1 MTWWQA
7 APTILGALALMFIPG
22 YLIARSC
29 GSRGITAGAL
39 ASPLTISTIAL
50 GAIAADLLGL
60 RWNLWVLIVP
70 VAILSLGGVA
80 VRFLWRRTHPLDHT
94 TVPAAQ
100 QRSLQRSIA
109 LGTGLALAAV
119 LIGWRLMEIIIAPDN
134 VSQTY
139 DAGFHLNALQFISDT
154 GSASSLTL
162 GGLTTSGADP
172 YFYPAAWHGFVSLL
186 TQLTQSGIPV
196 AVTASSL
203 VISAVVWP
211 LGCMFMC
218 TRITGNRPIPLLV
231 TGALSA
237 AFGAFPYL
245 MLDFG
250 VLYPNLLSIALLPTS
265 IGLAAMVLRL
275 SADNHEK
282 WLISLLGFFGTLPG
296 LALAHP
302 STLMA
307 LLALMLPMGVV
318 ALIRHW
324 RHLNHTQSKPLRY
337 LPSIASLIV
346 YAVAVYFLWL
356 RLRPGEAASNW
367 KPFQTPAQAFGE
379 VLASAPQSRPIAL
392 MLTILVLAGILHVFQ
407 RKGGW
412 WGLGLFVVTGY
423 LFVVATA
430 FPQDEYRA
438 LLTGVWYND
447 SFRLAALLPVTSII
461 IAVIGGSWLVT
472 TLVARF
478 ETSATGAHRS
488 GYKDSVPPVAV
499 LIIAIAVITVGSQ
512 GKQMRET
519 VTTARESYE
528 LMEDS
533 DFLSIDERALI
544 ERLPGQLPD
553 DAVIAGN
560 PWTGT
565 LYAYALAGI
574 PTLTPHVGST
584 GGDENLTILTRLHV
598 AGSDPEICR
607 LVETLNSY
615 YVLDFGGPELHL
627 GDHNYPGVEDLATK
641 PGFRLLDSEGDAALY
656 EVTAC

>member
-7 APTILGALALMFIPG
+7 APTILSALALMFIPG

-39 ASPLTISTIAL
+39 ASPLTISVIAL
-50 GAIAADLLGL
+50 GAIAADLAGVT
-60 RWNLWVLIVP
+60 WSLWVLIAP
-70 VAILSLGGVA
+70 VLLLSVGGISI
-80 VRFLWRRTHPLDHT
+80 RLLWRRTHPT
-94 TVPAAQ
+94 THSSRSGAQ
-100 QRSLQRSIA
+100 HSVQRSIA
-109 LGTGLALAAV
+109 FGSALALAAV
-119 LIGWRLMEIIIAPDN
+119 LIGWRLIEIIAAPDN

-162 GGLTTSGADP
+162 GGLTTNGADP

-186 TQLTQSGIPV
+186 IQLTQASIPV
-196 AVTASSL
+196 AVTASTL

-211 LGCMFMC
+211 LGCMFLC

-282 WLISLLGFFGTLPG
+282 WAVSLLGFFGTLPG

-307 LLALMLPMGVV
+307 LLALMLPMGAV
-318 ALIRHW
+318 ALVRHW
-324 RHLNHTQSKPLRY
+324 RHLHHTQSKAWRY
-337 LPSIASLIV
+337 LPSVASLIV
-346 YAVAVYFLWL
+346 YAVAVYLLWL
-356 RLRPGEAASNW
+356 RLRPGEAASDW

-379 VLASAPQSRPIAL
+379 VLASAPQGRPIAL
-392 MLTILVLAGILHVFQ
+392 MLTILVLAGILHVLQ

-412 WGLGLFVVTGY
+412 WGLCLFIVTGY

-430 FPQDEYRA
+430 FPQDDYRA

-447 SFRLAALLPVTSII
+447 SFRLAALLPVTTIV

-472 TLVARF
+472 AFVARIQA
-478 ETSATGAHRS
+478 SAAGAHRS
-488 GYKDSVPPVAV
+488 GYRASLPAVVALV
-499 LIIAIAVITVGSQ
+499 IAIAVITVGSQ

-519 VTTARESYE
+519 VTTAQESYE
-528 LMEDS
+528 LTEDS
-533 DFLSIDERALI
+533 DFLSIDERTLI

-565 LYAYALAGI
+565 VYAYALAGI

-584 GGDENLTILTRLHV
+584 GGDENLKILTRLDQ
-598 AGSDPEICR
+598 AGFDPEICQ

-615 YVLDFGGPELHL
+615 YVLDFAGPELHL

-641 PGFRLLDSEGDAALY
+641 PGFQLLDSEGDATLY